1 MHISLAAE
9 KIFSIGP
16 LPVSNSM
23 LNTFVVIILLVLLT
37 FFVGPNVKTVP
48 GRLQSLV
55 ELVIEA
61 ILNLVDSIAESKSR
75 IIFPFVVTFFIFIL
89 CSNWLGLL
97 PGVGTIGIKE
107 KVNPAEVTTE
117 GKNLEEITD
126 QSNHSSEDVTVEK
139 ESGSQKEVEA
149 EKFVPLFRAATADL
163 NTTLALAI
171 IGMVSVQ
178 IFGLKNLGVGY
189 SKKFF
194 NFSSPIMFFVGFLEL
209 ISEFSKIISF
219 GFRLYGN
226 IFAGEVLMGVIAFLV
241 PIIAPTPFYF
251 LEVFVGF
258 IQALVFTLLLTVF
271 LTGAAES
278 HSEAQAHSH

>member
-9 KIFSIGP
+9 KIFSVGP
-16 LPVSNSM
+16 LFITNSM
-23 LNTFVVIILLVLLT
+23 INTYAVMALLILLAFSLKIKDI
-37 FFVGPNVKTVP
+37 PN
-48 GRLQSLV
+48 RLQGLV
-55 ELVIEA
+55 EMILEM
-61 ILNLVDSIAESKSR
+61 ILNLVESIASLNARK
-75 IIFPFVVTFFIFIL
+75 IFPFVVTFFIFIL

-97 PGVGTIGIKE
+97 PGVGTIGFKE
-107 KVNPAEVTTE
+107 KLTTSEVVS
-117 GKNLEEITD
+117 KDNKF
-126 QSNHSSEDVTVEK
+126 EDVTVEGK
-139 ESGSQKEVEA
+139 NEEESE
-149 EKFVPLFRAATADL
+149 EKFVPFFRAATADL

-171 IGMVSVQ
+171 IAMVSVQ
-178 IFGLKNLGVGY
+178 IFGLKSLGISY
-189 SKKFF
+189 TKKFV
-194 NFSSPIMFFVGFLEL
+194 NLSNPLMMFVGILET

-278 HSEAQAHSH
+278 HEEAAAPAH